1 MVTETRK
8 AFIVGNGPSRL
19 EIDLEALREQGTIFG
34 CNALYR
40 DFPPDYLIAGDAT
53 IIAEICKEG
62 YPEEHKCIFP
72 DWDPIPWE
80 FKDTL
85 LEPFKTQGYTI
96 FESGTDK
103 HEHVQIF
110 GLSEDPADDMQVHVV
125 GVDPN
130 WKITNMRGTDDDLS
144 FSVNFFTGA
153 QAMTQASI
161 MGFEEICLIGFDSI
175 WNFIPETYQNI
186 YAGTNAY
193 DSTVETKRLRVGS
206 DNPNSLIGTQEA
218 QIKKVLD
225 RFRDCCY
232 HIYKGREKSLLTY
245 DSFIK

>member
-1 MVTETRK
+1 M
-8 AFIVGNGPSRL
+8 
-19 EIDLEALREQGTIFG
+19 
-34 CNALYR
+34 
-40 DFPPDYLIAGDAT
+40 GD
-53 IIAEICKEG
+53 
-62 YPEEHKCIFP
+62 
-72 DWDPIPWE
+72 
-80 FKDTL
+80 
-85 LEPFKTQGYTI
+85 
-96 FESGTDK
+96 

-225 RFRDCCY
+225 RFEECEY
-232 HIYKGREKSLLTY
+232 TIYKSGKSFPLKY